1 MTRADGC
8 VKIIIRRLKMNY
20 KLSDKKYTAKAENG
34 RIVTG
39 TVIWQETFGATPRRI
54 YVTKSATSVK

>member
-1 MTRADGC
+1 
-8 VKIIIRRLKMNY
+8 MNY